1 MSLAGKTALIT
12 GASSGIG
19 RGIARELAD
28 AGANIV
34 VADIQETPKQ
44 GDYYQT
50 DVTVPTADL
59 VERESGVEAVFVE
72 ADVTNESAVEA
83 AVETAVDEFGGL
95 DILVNNVGTQVL
107 GTSQDI
113 TANDWHHVVD
123 VNLTSYFLAAKYAI
137 PHLVNSDQGRIVN
150 VSSVNAYMGGGGPPY
165 SATKAGIVNLTR
177 DLALEVAEAGVTVNT
192 VLPGV
197 VKTPMQDQN
206 DEKTRRRQAEKTPL
220 PRVGEPEDV
229 GKVVR
234 FFASDCAEWITGA
247 ELLVDG
253 GYSIGGY

>member
-1 MSLAGKTALIT
+1 MSLEGKTALIT

-28 AGANIV
+28 AGVNIV
-34 VADIQETPKQ
+34 VADIRETPKQ
-44 GDYYQT
+44 GKYYQT
-50 DVTVPTADL
+50 DVSLPTAEL
-59 VERESGVEAVFVE
+59 VEQESGVNAVFAKTDVTDESAIEAV
-72 ADVTNESAVEA
+72 
-83 AVETAVDEFGGL
+83 VETTVDEFGGL

-107 GTSQDI
+107 GSSQDV
-113 TANDWHHVVD
+113 TADDWHHVVD
-123 VNLTSYFLAAKYAI
+123 VNLTSYFLTAKYAI
-137 PHLVNSDQGRIVN
+137 PHLVNSSQGRIVN

-177 DLALEVAEAGVTVNT
+177 DLALEVADEGVTVNT

-206 DEKTRRRQAEKTPL
+206 DEATRRRQAEKTPL
-220 PRVGEPEDV
+220 PRVGEPGDV

-234 FFASDCAEWITGA
+234 FFASDHAEWITGA